1 MKLIAETAWHH
12 EGDFLFMKNLINKII
27 TDTDADIIK
36 MHVTIN
42 FDDYMKSNHDLY
54 ENLKSMLFTKDQ
66 WEELINMVKNS
77 DKELMVLTNDFAAI
91 EFVSSFDPEI
101 IELHSTCLNVPT
113 LQKAIL
119 DKLHKEVKVVIGV
132 GGSTTEEIDNAV
144 QFFYDRRTILMFGF
158 QNYPTRY
165 EDVNISKIRKIQSR
179 YPDKLFGYA
188 DHTGWNEINNELIT
202 LMVAANNM
210 NFIEKHVTN
219 AFGQER
225 IDYSAAISFEM
236 FNSLARNLKILNQ
249 LYGNGNLELNDAE
262 KSYSCFGPMKL
273 AAVAKSNMEIGH
285 SISIKDIVFRRTKE
299 TTDLSQVDIINLIG
313 KSLIIPISKNDIL
326 NSTYFSQFK

>member
-1 MKLIAETAWHH
+1 M
-12 EGDFLFMKNLINKII
+12 
-27 TDTDADIIK
+27 
-36 MHVTIN
+36 
-42 FDDYMKSNHDLY
+42 
-54 ENLKSMLFTKDQ
+54 
-66 WEELINMVKNS
+66 
-77 DKELMVLTNDFAAI
+77 
-91 EFVSSFDPEI
+91 
-101 IELHSTCLNVPT
+101 HSTCLNVPT

-158 QNYPTRY
+158 QNYQLDMRMLIY
-165 EDVNISKIRKIQSR
+165 L
-179 YPDKLFGYA
+179 KLEKSNLDTLINFWVC

-249 LYGNGNLELNDAE
+249 LYGNG
-262 KSYSCFGPMKL
+262 
-273 AAVAKSNMEIGH
+273 I
-285 SISIKDIVFRRTKE
+285 
-299 TTDLSQVDIINLIG
+299 
-313 KSLIIPISKNDIL
+313 
-326 NSTYFSQFK
+326 